1 MKGHEFVEQED
12 LSSLFPSQSTRY
24 RAVTNDIYRE
34 KPHDLLEEIHKDV
47 PHERLASIVAEALA
61 AFEYP

>member
-12 LSSLFPSQSTRY
+12 LSSLFPSRSTRY

-34 KPHDLLEEIHKDV
+34 KPHDLEEIHKDV

-61 AFEYP
+61 AFECP